1 MLKIQCCQGAEFR
14 SLLHPPRDLWTE
26 PPMSKQQHRVQRAGC
41 PVQSHRGLLPPTHV
55 VGGQRAHRSF
65 PGLIRAKEA
74 TVTIRPSVR
83 SKNNCWFLPWK
94 EPQAAIRSAALL
106 PMLPQ
111 VRAHQFQAGQGRW
124 LHAAGPGSGDSAGP
138 GSGPREVGR
147 RRPQLS
153 TILDAKYPLTL

>member
-111 VRAHQFQAGQGRW
+111 VRAHQFQAGQGPDW
-124 LHAAGPGSGDSAGP
+124 VPAETGLFLVCFPLIAST
-138 GSGPREVGR
+138 GR
-147 RRPQLS
+147 SDNLK
-153 TILDAKYPLTL
+153 ILVRGQ